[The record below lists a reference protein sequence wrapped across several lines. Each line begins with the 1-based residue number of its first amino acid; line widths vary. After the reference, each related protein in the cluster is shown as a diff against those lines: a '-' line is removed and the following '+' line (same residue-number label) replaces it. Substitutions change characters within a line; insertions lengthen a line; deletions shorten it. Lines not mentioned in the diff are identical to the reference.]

1 MSESPLFPTC
11 SVSFLTAFFFYTFVN
26 ECHNA
31 LRCVGSYSKKKP
43 KKQIRFAVSFE
54 HLYDCSAAL
63 CGLIFCFE
71 LLCVPTACEFWIAL
85 LLLHPFAV
93 CVGIVVM
100 VISGFDR
107 KNVPGSRMWV
117 LYVQWLY
124 LGTHTARFQQ
134 SRLAAKE
141 KRNVMW
147 SQSKQNDPAINTE

>member
-1 MSESPLFPTC
+1 
-11 SVSFLTAFFFYTFVN
+11 
-26 ECHNA
+26 
-31 LRCVGSYSKKKP
+31 
-43 KKQIRFAVSFE
+43 
-54 HLYDCSAAL
+54 
-63 CGLIFCFE
+63 
-71 LLCVPTACEFWIAL
+71 
-85 LLLHPFAV
+85 
-93 CVGIVVM
+93 M

-124 LGTHTARFQQ
+124 LGTHTAGFQQ